1 MKAKVFIKNALPPFI
16 VRALRRF
23 FAARPIGFSG
33 DYASWDEAERSSLG
47 YAAPEILARTRAA
60 MLKVKNG
67 EAAFERDSVLF
78 AVMEHQFPLLAGLM
92 RAATANGGHLSV
104 LDFGGSLGS
113 TYFQCRDFL
122 STVKELRWS
131 IVEQPGHVAC
141 GREDFANEQLHFY
154 ETIVDCLRAERPNVL
169 LLSGVVQCLPKPYD
183 FLIDILRYDFP
194 NIIVDRTAFGLNGRD
209 RLTVEH
215 VPGWIYP
222 ASYPSWFLTEKRFLA
237 LFVPRYKLLA
247 SFHALDNIAPE
258 RGEAVYKGFVF
269 ELKQASGTSQASF
282 MAKQ

>member
-1 MKAKVFIKNALPPFI
+1 MKARVFIKNVLPPF
-16 VRALRRF
+16 VVNALRRL
-23 FAARPIGFSG
+23 FAARPQETIRFTG
-33 DYASWDEAERSSLG
+33 DYASWDEAERRSIG
-47 YAAPEILARTRAA
+47 YAAPEILVKTRAA

-78 AVMEHQFPLLAGLM
+78 AVMENNFPLLAGLM

-113 TYFQCRDFL
+113 TYFRCRDFL

-141 GREDFANEQLHFY
+141 GREEFANEQLHFY

-183 FLIDILRYDFP
+183 FLIDILRYEFP
-194 NIIVDRTAFGLNGRD
+194 YIIVDRTAFAPNGRD

-215 VPGWIYP
+215 VPAWIYP
-222 ASYPSWFLTEKRFLA
+222 ASYPSWFLSEKRFLA
-237 LFVPRYKLLA
+237 HLDQRYKQPA
-247 SFHALDNIAPE
+247 SFPARDTIAPE
-258 RGEAVYKGFVF
+258 GGEAVYKGFIF
-269 ELKQASGTSQASF
+269 ELKQAS
-282 MAKQ
+282 